1 MGETEKV
8 KSTRIKLA
16 DPLIFNGL
24 YMRLKEIDKRLYRN
38 HLRVVFVGM
47 ALALIVI
54 SISTSALLIYLFS
67 RPEVTHFLHNL
78 AGVAIAG
85 IIVFV
90 VLNKIRQHPYMVE
103 VVYVWDLKQQLNR
116 INRKLRKI
124 EVAAESNDN
133 DAMVIMNF
141 LYRGSKQLYELDGN
155 TITMGSLIKQI
166 NVLDQR
172 MQDLGLS
179 LSTSAYDPVML
190 DQF

>member
-1 MGETEKV
+1 
-8 KSTRIKLA
+8 
-16 DPLIFNGL
+16 
-24 YMRLKEIDKRLYRN
+24 MRLKEIDKRLYRN

>member
-1 MGETEKV
+1 M
-8 KSTRIKLA
+8 I
-16 DPLIFNGL
+16 
-24 YMRLKEIDKRLYRN
+24 LKEIEKRLYRN
-38 HLRVVFVGM
+38 HLRVLFVGM
-47 ALALIVI
+47 ALAMMGI

-67 RPEVTHFLHNL
+67 SPEVTHFLHNL
-78 AGVAIAG
+78 AGVAVAA

-90 VLNKIRQHPYMVE
+90 VLNKIRQHPYMLE

-124 EVAAESNDN
+124 EAAVESNDH

-141 LYRGSKQLYELDGN
+141 MYRGSKQLYELDDN
-155 TITMGSLIKQI
+155 TITMESLIEQI

-179 LSTSAYDPVML
+179 LSTSTYDPVML